1 MPDTMNYKHLH
12 YFWMVAQEGS
22 IAKAS
27 EKLHITPQTISGQLS
42 LLEERIGS
50 TLFEKVG
57 RGLQLTET
65 GRLVLRYADE
75 IFELG
80 RELNDVLR
88 GAPALGP
95 SEFIVGVASALPKTI
110 VCKIIE
116 PALHLPHEV
125 SLTSREGPVDAML
138 ADLAIHKVDMVL
150 SDTPISSAV
159 NVKAYNHLL
168 GESGLSCFAAPRL
181 AKTYKK
187 NFPQSL
193 NNAPILLP
201 TAQYAIRQLIDNWL
215 DQNEI
220 HPLVIG
226 QFDDSALMKSFGQ
239 VGTGVFFMSSAIEDE
254 VCNNFNVRVIGRIED
269 VKQKY
274 YAISAERKVK
284 HPAVAAI
291 CDSARS
297 ELFAQFY

>member
-1 MPDTMNYKHLH
+1 MPDSMNYKHLH
-12 YFWMVAQEGS
+12 YFWVVAREGS

-42 LLEERIGS
+42 LLEERIGNP
-50 TLFEKVG
+50 LFDKVG

-65 GRLVLRYADE
+65 GHLVLRYADE

-80 RELNDVLR
+80 RELSDVLR
-88 GAPALGP
+88 GAPAVGP
-95 SEFIVGVASALPKTI
+95 SEFIVGAASALPKTI
-110 VCKIIE
+110 VYKIME
-116 PALHLPHEV
+116 PALHLDHDI
-125 SLTSREGPVDAML
+125 SLTSREGPVDALL
-138 ADLAIHKVDMVL
+138 ADLAIHKVDIVL
-150 SDTPISSAV
+150 SDTPV
-159 NVKAYNHLL
+159 NRTVSVKAYNHLL

-181 AKTYKK
+181 AKSLKN

-201 TAQYAIRQLIDNWL
+201 TPQYAIRQLIDGWL
-215 DQNEI
+215 DLNNVTPI
-220 HPLVIG
+220 VNG

-239 VGTGVFFMSSAIEDE
+239 AGIGAFFMSSTIEEE
-254 VCNNFNVRVIGRIED
+254 VCSNFNVRVVGRVAEI
-269 VKQKY
+269 KQKF

-297 ELFAQFY
+297 ALFGEE